1 MSIRTDFLP
10 KKVREEVGEFVDRL
24 TTDLEDEILEVIIFG
39 SSVRGE
45 LHEESDIDILCVIT
59 DRNLKLFTQI
69 TGIAYEVFLHHG
81 RLLSVKIFS
90 KRDFDRLVGLNT
102 AFIRNV
108 LSEGEI
114 LWRKS

>member
-1 MSIRTDFLP
+1 MSIETDFLP
-10 KKVREEVGEFVDRL
+10 EKVREEVEEFVDRL
-24 TTDLEDEILEVIIFG
+24 TTALEDEILEVIIFG
-39 SSVRGE
+39 SSVRGD

-69 TGIAYEVFLHHG
+69 TGIAYEVFLDHE
-81 RLLSVKIFS
+81 RLLSVKVFS

-108 LSEGEI
+108 LSEGEV
-114 LWRKS
+114 LWRKN